1 MVSVAE
7 CDRDVLR
14 FLWVRDVTEVPSEI
28 AVLRFTRVV
37 FGVSSSPFLLNAT
50 IDNHM
55 EKFKAIDQPF
65 VEKFHRSI
73 YVDDLTAGS
82 HDVESTFEFYLKSK
96 LCLAKA
102 SFNLRKFDTN
112 SPELRQRISESEQTL
127 HRENDQE
134 VSGKVQTPLCDQC
147 WESAERQVLG
157 VRWNVTDD
165 QLIFDIS
172 DVC

>member
-1 MVSVAE
+1 
-7 CDRDVLR
+7 
-14 FLWVRDVTEVPSEI
+14 
-28 AVLRFTRVV
+28 
-37 FGVSSSPFLLNAT
+37 
-50 IDNHM
+50 M

-82 HDVESTFEFYLKSK
+82 HDVESAFEFYLKSK
-96 LCLAKA
+96 LRLAEA

-112 SPELRQRISESEQTL
+112 SPELRQRISESEQT
-127 HRENDQE
+127 HQENDQE

-157 VRWNVTDD
+157 VRWNVIDD
-165 QLIFDIS
+165 QLIFYIS
-172 DVC
+172 DVCQLMKETQPTKRNAVSLATRFFDLLGVISPITVRFKLLFQ